1 MYFKNLKAEI
11 IRFLGLFGINIRDI
25 FFLKNYFRF
34 RRDRKEWLRQG
45 GKITKNLMILRDYAE
60 TAGRNKGH
68 YFHQDLLVAKMI
80 YDTKPK
86 RHVDIGSRID
96 GFVAHVASFREIEV
110 IDIRPL
116 DKSIHQNIKFLQVDM
131 MNPLKVFKTDSLSC
145 LHAIEHFGL
154 GRYNDPIDINGHM
167 KGISNLV
174 SMLEKN
180 GILYISFP
188 IGKKDEVHFNADR
201 VFHPKSIFKNYSIR
215 SQMELIRFDYV
226 DDLGYLHT
234 NSNIESTLGKL
245 NYGCGIYTLK
255 KLNNPLV
262 IN

>member
-1 MYFKNLKAEI
+1 MIKFLRRKIARYSSL
-11 IRFLGLFGINIRDI
+11 LGLIKDI
-25 FFLKNYFRF
+25 ISLKYYCRF
-34 RRDRKEWLRQG
+34 RKDRKEWLRQG
-45 GKITKNLMILRDYAE
+45 GMITENHVCLRDYFSN
-60 TAGRNKGH
+60 AGVSKGH

-80 YDTKPK
+80 HNSKPK
-86 RHVDIGSRID
+86 RHVDVGSRVD

-110 IDIRPL
+110 IDVRPIE
-116 DKSIHQNIKFLQVDM
+116 KSIHQNIKFIQADFI
-131 MNPLKVFKTDSLSC
+131 NPSKLSKTDSLSC

-154 GRYNDPIDINGHM
+154 GRYNDPIDINAHM

-188 IGKKDEVHFNADR
+188 IGKTDQVHFNSHR
-201 VFHPKSIFKNYSIR
+201 VFHPKSIFKNKNIKL
-215 SQMELIRFDYV
+215 QMELVRFDYV
-226 DDLGYLHT
+226 DDLGDLHLDT
-234 NSNIESTLGKL
+234 DIESILGKL

-255 KLNNPLV
+255 KLNNLEI

>member
-1 MYFKNLKAEI
+1 MLKNLI
-11 IRFLGLFGINIRDI
+11 IKIARTLRLIGINIKDI
-25 FFLKNYFRF
+25 YALKNYFRF

-45 GKITKNLMILRDYAE
+45 GKITKTFMLLQDYSDN
-60 TAGRNKGH
+60 AGQSKGH

-86 RHVDIGSRID
+86 RHVDIGSRLD

-116 DKSIHQNIKFLQVDM
+116 EKSSHQNIKFLQADM
-131 MNPLKVFKTDSLSC
+131 MNPLQVSKTDSLSC

-154 GRYNDPIDINGHM
+154 GRYNDPIDIDGHIR
-167 KGISNLV
+167 GISNLV

-180 GILYISFP
+180 GILYLSFP
-188 IGKKDEVHFNADR
+188 IGKKDEVHFNAHR
-201 VFHPKSIFKNYSIR
+201 IFHPKSIFNNHIIR

-226 DDLGYLHT
+226 DDQGDLHLE
-234 NSNIESTLGKL
+234 SNVELTLGKL
-245 NYGCGIYTLK
+245 NYGCGIYTFK
-255 KLNNPLV
+255 KLNNL
-262 IN
+262 